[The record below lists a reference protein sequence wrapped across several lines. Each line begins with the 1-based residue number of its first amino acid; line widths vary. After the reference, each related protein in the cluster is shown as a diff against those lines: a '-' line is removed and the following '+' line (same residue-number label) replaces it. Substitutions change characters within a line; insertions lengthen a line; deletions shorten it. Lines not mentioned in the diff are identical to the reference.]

1 MRRDV
6 NLKGCLI
13 KPRTSGY
20 GSCNRGMLCTHLIK
34 DLGQGYSV
42 MNTVDVDDTIYNLH
56 SLE

>member
-1 MRRDV
+1 
-6 NLKGCLI
+6 
-13 KPRTSGY
+13 
-20 GSCNRGMLCTHLIK
+20 MLCTHLIK